1 VPVIVSDRLV
11 KDGLLWLADWT
22 IRGELAKTRW
32 PGFRHLRRKYHVRQ
46 EGERNIVPLDQLT
59 DAEIAAK
66 CQTYRKAAAA
76 YIEHADELERYASRR
91 AAA

>member
-1 VPVIVSDRLV
+1 VPFIVSDRVVRDHLQWFA
-11 KDGLLWLADWT
+11 GSI
-22 IRGELAKTRW
+22 IREELAKTRW
-32 PGFRHLRRKYHVRQ
+32 PGFRHLRRVYYVR
-46 EGERNIVPLDQLT
+46 RNTVPLDQLT

-76 YIEHADELERYASRR
+76 YLEHADELERYASRR